1 MTRRFYTPEENID
14 GQEVMLDESET
25 RHLRDV
31 LRMEPGDEVRVFDGA
46 GAEYSCAIVAIEK
59 RSARLRILTRVEPAA
74 PESPLDLT
82 VAAAITK
89 GDRFDLVVQKSVE
102 LGVRR
107 LIPLVTKRCD
117 VRMKDGGKR
126 VERWRKIALESSKQC
141 GRAYV
146 MEIGEVC
153 SPGSLFEQ
161 VGERRG
167 ILFFSERD
175 GAGLPAEPRGV
186 QMIAVF
192 GPEGGWDDL
201 ELKLARAAGA
211 TVVTLGGRI
220 LRAETAAIGVTAILQ
235 HRFGDL
241 R

>member
-1 MTRRFYTPEENID
+1 MTRRFYIPETNID
-14 GQEVMLDESET
+14 GREVTLDESET

-31 LRMEPGDEVRVFDGA
+31 LRMEPGEEVRVFDGA
-46 GAEYSCAIVAIEK
+46 GAEYSCAIRAIEK

-107 LIPLVTKRCD
+107 LIPLLAARCD
-117 VRMKDGGKR
+117 VKIKDGGKR

-146 MEIGEVC
+146 MKIDEIR
-153 SPGSLFEQ
+153 SPSALFEQ
-161 VGERRG
+161 IDDGRG

-175 GAGLPAEPRGV
+175 GAGFPAERAGA
-186 QMIAVF
+186 QIIAIF
-192 GPEGGWDDL
+192 GPEGGWDDAEL
-201 ELKLARAAGA
+201 ELARETGA

-220 LRAETAAIGVTAILQ
+220 LRAETAAIGITAILQ
-235 HRFGDL
+235 HRLGDL